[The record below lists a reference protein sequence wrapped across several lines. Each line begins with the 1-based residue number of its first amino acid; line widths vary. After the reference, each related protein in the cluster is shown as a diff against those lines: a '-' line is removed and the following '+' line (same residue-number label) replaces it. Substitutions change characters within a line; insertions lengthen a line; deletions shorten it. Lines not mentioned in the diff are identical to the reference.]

1 MKTSA
6 SNTPTLWERMR
17 FYWGAFVISTV
28 VAAGMIP
35 AIMLFPKKKGM
46 IMHRLNRVIL
56 KLIGAK
62 IETAGELDPSA
73 DMVIMNHQ
81 GIIDIIG
88 MEALQTHH
96 LRWAAKKELFDALW
110 FGNLLKR
117 GEMISLDRG
126 NKAALVSLLKSVKES
141 RATMNRAVA
150 IFPEGTRAK
159 DQALLPFKAGTKIV
173 AEKLGLKVQP
183 VVITGS
189 KWVLN
194 EHNKTAHN
202 GTVHYTFLPTID
214 VSKADDRW
222 FEKLKDQMQE
232 VIDRE
237 LDTRQRSR

>member
-1 MKTSA
+1 MKHSA
-6 SNTPTLWERMR
+6 NSTPTLYEHFR
-17 FYWGAFVISTV
+17 FYWGAFVISSI
-28 VAAGMIP
+28 VALIMIP

-46 IMHRLNRVIL
+46 IMHTLNGVIL
-56 KLIGAK
+56 KLLGAK
-62 IETAGELDPSA
+62 LQSTGELDPHA
-73 DMVIMNHQ
+73 DMIVMNHQ

-96 LRWAAKKELFDALW
+96 LRWAAKKELFDTPW
-110 FGNLLKR
+110 FGNLLQK

-141 RATMNRAVA
+141 REKLDRAVA

-159 DQALLPFKAGTKIV
+159 DQALLSFKAGTKIV
-173 AEKLGLKVQP
+173 AEKLELKVQP

-214 VSKADDRW
+214 VATADEGW
-222 FEKLKDQMQE
+222 FEAMREQMQE
-232 VIDRE
+232 VIDTAYNE
-237 LDTRQRSR
+237 AQRSR